1 GARLPGS
8 RRGGPDRRG
17 PARRAPARRAPGGG
31 LGGRR
36 PGPADGDPGRLPRSA
51 APALDRRARP
61 GDADAAVRRARR
73 LGARLARA
81 RARRARARRRR
92 GPRPRRAGRR
102 RAALRS
108 GARAPPAAD
117 ARVRRRRRAV
127 VRRGRPSG
135 LGGLPRRGAE
145 ARAAV
150 GAGTAGRRG
159 AQLTRRAFPLV
170 PRRRLIGTPFG
181 VSRGARRGRGSD
193 EFVVRELY
201 VEESPR
207 VMITVDRRPS
217 MGVYGNGLP
226 WLDKPAAVSA
236 AADTISRAAG
246 AARAELG
253 HADASGGH
261 ARVLA
266 PGSVAPRHVLDRVR
280 RSTYDEPPG
289 SLAATLAELASR
301 RGDLPQ
307 GTFVFVL
314 SDFLGDVPAARWTR
328 LRSAGFDVVPV
339 IVQDP
344 TWEQSFPPVA
354 GVLVPFASPGGE
366 PALVRLTAREVR
378 EGRAANEA
386 RLDRTVTGFRRL
398 GFDPLVLGTSA
409 PAAVDA

>member
-1 GARLPGS
+1 M
-8 RRGGPDRRG
+8 
-17 PARRAPARRAPGGG
+17 
-31 LGGRR
+31 
-36 PGPADGDPGRLPRSA
+36 
-51 APALDRRARP
+51 
-61 GDADAAVRRARR
+61 
-73 LGARLARA
+73 
-81 RARRARARRRR
+81 
-92 GPRPRRAGRR
+92 
-102 RAALRS
+102 
-108 GARAPPAAD
+108 
-117 ARVRRRRRAV
+117 
-127 VRRGRPSG
+127 
-135 LGGLPRRGAE
+135 
-145 ARAAV
+145 
-150 GAGTAGRRG
+150 
-159 AQLTRRAFPLV
+159 TRRAFPLV

-181 VSRGARRGRGSD
+181 VSRGARRGRGSDVAGTREYLPGDPVSTIDWYASARLSSARGSD

-328 LRSAGFDVVPV
+328 LRGAGFDVVPV

-354 GVLVPFASPGGE
+354 GVLVPFATPGGE

-409 PAAVDA
+409 PAAVDAAFLRWAERRRALLRRR